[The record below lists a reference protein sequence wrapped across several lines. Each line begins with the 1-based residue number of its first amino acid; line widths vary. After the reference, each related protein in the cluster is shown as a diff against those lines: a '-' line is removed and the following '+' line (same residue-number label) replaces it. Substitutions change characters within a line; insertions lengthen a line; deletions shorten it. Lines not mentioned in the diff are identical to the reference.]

1 MLNIFEEIS
10 WPLFTKLPNIAKLSL
25 NEQISKYNQYLFELS
40 EARTNWLAYQNK
52 GPESNIIGVLAQEET
67 YINTD
72 RQLDYFALL
81 QEDGSYIYV
90 TG

>member
-1 MLNIFEEIS
+1 MFNIFEEIS
-10 WPLFTKLPNIAKLSL
+10 WPQFVQLPTVARLPL
-25 NEQISKYNQYLFELS
+25 NEQVNAYNQYLFELS

-67 YINTD
+67 YINID
-72 RQLDYFALL
+72 GFLDYFTLL